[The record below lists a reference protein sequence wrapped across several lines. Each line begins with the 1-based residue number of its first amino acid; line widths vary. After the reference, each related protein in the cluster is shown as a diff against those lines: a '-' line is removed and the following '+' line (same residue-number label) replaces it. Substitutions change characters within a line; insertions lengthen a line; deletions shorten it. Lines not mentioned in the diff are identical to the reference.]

1 MTFEVDIGVRVGGAR
16 RAFDLAVR
24 FRTAARRTVLYGPSG
39 AGKSLTL
46 RAVAGLL
53 RPDRGRI
60 VFAGETLFDAG
71 RGIDVPARERRL
83 GYVFQDH
90 ALFPKLDVRQNVAF
104 GLAHGWR
111 NPRRG
116 AADDRVDRWLAA
128 LELEAVAAQRPDE
141 LSGGQRQRTAL
152 ARALVAEPR
161 ALLLDEPFSALD
173 PALRQRTRAE
183 VDRLLR
189 SLGIPI
195 LLITHDPD
203 DIAAFADETFAIRD
217 GAIVDGDP
225 VGADPDRADPPAAI
239 DQNPAP
245 CPPP

>member
-1 MTFEVDIGVRVGGAR
+1 MTFEVDIATRVGGAR
-16 RAFDLAVR
+16 RAFGLAVS
-24 FRTAARRTVLYGPSG
+24 FTTRTRRTVLYGPSG
-39 AGKSLTL
+39 AGKTLTL

-53 RPDRGRI
+53 TPTRGRI
-60 VFAGETLFDAG
+60 VFAGETLLDTA
-71 RGIDVPARERRL
+71 RGIDVAARDRRF

-90 ALFPKLDVRQNVAF
+90 ALFPLLDVRQNVAF
-104 GLAHGWR
+104 GLARGWR
-111 NPRRG
+111 NPPRRVK
-116 AADDRVDRWLAA
+116 DDAVERWLSK

-173 PALRQRTRAE
+173 PALRQRTRGE

-203 DIAAFADETFAIRD
+203 DIAAFADETFSIRD
-217 GAIVDGDP
+217 GAIV
-225 VGADPDRADPPAAI
+225 PPSI

-245 CPPP
+245 